1 MSQKLVQ
8 SQSMQQV
15 QTLSPQQV
23 LQVRLLE
30 MPVSELE
37 QRVKNELI
45 DNGALEESLGSSEDA
60 DTSSEDVY
68 DGTDDTESAGGEASG
83 LDGGLPS
90 DEYRPAEVRQ
100 AMDDYR
106 TPDDVPDYLLQER
119 GGKDRP
125 ETMDYGDTTSFYEQ
139 MTEQM
144 NECDLTPRERE
155 LMAYLIGSLENVG
168 TGSSVGSVADFR
180 PSRNRG
186 TRFERMPFVATPSG

>member
-45 DNGALEESLGSSEDA
+45 DNGALEESLGSPEDA

-68 DGTDDTESAGGEASG
+68 DGTDAESAGSETSG

-90 DEYRPAEVRQ
+90 GRCAGLSV
-100 AMDDYR
+100 AG
-106 TPDDVPDYLLQER
+106 T
-119 GGKDRP
+119 G
-125 ETMDYGDTTSFYEQ
+125 
-139 MTEQM
+139 
-144 NECDLTPRERE
+144 RERPSGNDG
-155 LMAYLIGSLENVG
+155 LWRHDIFLR
-168 TGSSVGSVADFR
+168 ADD
-180 PSRNRG
+180 G
-186 TRFERMPFVATPSG
+186 ADERM

>member
-45 DNGALEESLGSSEDA
+45 DNGALEESLGSPEDA
-60 DTSSEDVY
+60 
-68 DGTDDTESAGGEASG
+68 GTDAESAGSETSG

-125 ETMDYGDTTSFYEQ
+125 ETMDYGVRQF
-139 MTEQM
+139 
-144 NECDLTPRERE
+144 N
-155 LMAYLIGSLENVG
+155 
-168 TGSSVGSVADFR
+168 
-180 PSRNRG
+180 
-186 TRFERMPFVATPSG
+186 

>member
-45 DNGALEESLGSSEDA
+45 DNGALEESLGSPEDA

-68 DGTDDTESAGGEASG
+68 DGTDAESAGIETSG

-100 AMDDYR
+100 AIIGLR
-106 TPDDVPDYLLQER
+106 TMCRIICCRNGE
-119 GGKDRP
+119 GKTVRKRW
-125 ETMDYGDTTSFYEQ
+125 TMATRHLSTS
-139 MTEQM
+139 
-144 NECDLTPRERE
+144 R
-155 LMAYLIGSLENVG
+155 
-168 TGSSVGSVADFR
+168 
-180 PSRNRG
+180 
-186 TRFERMPFVATPSG
+186 

>member
-45 DNGALEESLGSSEDA
+45 DNGALEESLGSPEDA

-68 DGTDDTESAGGEASG
+68 DGTDAESAGSETSG

-100 AMDDYR
+100 AM
-106 TPDDVPDYLLQER
+106 
-119 GGKDRP
+119 
-125 ETMDYGDTTSFYEQ
+125 
-139 MTEQM
+139 
-144 NECDLTPRERE
+144 
-155 LMAYLIGSLENVG
+155 
-168 TGSSVGSVADFR
+168 AD
-180 PSRNRG
+180 
-186 TRFERMPFVATPSG
+186 

>member
-45 DNGALEESLGSSEDA
+45 DNGALEK
-60 DTSSEDVY
+60 VW
-68 DGTDDTESAGGEASG
+68 
-83 LDGGLPS
+83 
-90 DEYRPAEVRQ
+90 EVPR
-100 AMDDYR
+100 MPIR
-106 TPDDVPDYLLQER
+106 LR
-119 GGKDRP
+119 K
-125 ETMDYGDTTSFYEQ
+125 MS

-144 NECDLTPRERE
+144 QSRPGARLPGWTVVCLPMNIVRQRCGRRW
-155 LMAYLIGSLENVG
+155 MIIGLGRCAGLSVAG
-168 TGSSVGSVADFR
+168 TGEGKTVRKRWTMATRHLSM
-180 PSRNRG
+180 SR
-186 TRFERMPFVATPSG
+186 

>member
-45 DNGALEESLGSSEDA
+45 DNGALEESLGSPEDA

-68 DGTDDTESAGGEASG
+68 DGTDAESAGSETSG

-90 DEYRPAEVRQ
+90 DEYRPAEVRYYNNQ
-100 AMDDYR
+100 YR
-106 TPDDVPDYLLQER
+106 VPSNEYRDFQRCGRRWMIIGLRTMCRIICCRNGE
-119 GGKDRP
+119 GKTVRKRW
-125 ETMDYGDTTSFYEQ
+125 TMATRHLSTS
-139 MTEQM
+139 
-144 NECDLTPRERE
+144 R
-155 LMAYLIGSLENVG
+155 
-168 TGSSVGSVADFR
+168 
-180 PSRNRG
+180 
-186 TRFERMPFVATPSG
+186 

>member
-45 DNGALEESLGSSEDA
+45 DNGALEESLGSPEDA

-68 DGTDDTESAGGEASG
+68 DGTDAESAGSETSG

-106 TPDDVPDYLLQER
+106 TMCRIICCRNGE
-119 GGKDRP
+119 GKTVRKRW
-125 ETMDYGDTTSFYEQ
+125 TMATRHLS
-139 MTEQM
+139 M
-144 NECDLTPRERE
+144 
-155 LMAYLIGSLENVG
+155 
-168 TGSSVGSVADFR
+168 
-180 PSRNRG
+180 SR
-186 TRFERMPFVATPSG
+186 